1 MAVHMSTVI
10 SRELGH
16 ITEHLSKLQPILSQH
31 PLLYTISVS
40 QNTRSSDLSTLVT
53 SLKGL
58 SRGSVGCLSAAIPS
72 AGPSWRQHT
81 SVSLAAFDEKCATI
95 FRSTIPGRKAA
106 QVGRWHA
113 MHKDVQP
120 DPEEPAHDT
129 EGMPNWDTAL
139 SQAYDGQALPA
150 ELESLRADDVHSILY
165 FSDNAPEGLTSS
177 LSKFGSA
184 TKLGL
189 IGTSTPFVTGRPYT
203 LFHNDRI
210 HSDGAV
216 GVCLSSGTRPTTYS
230 VFPGLE
236 AITRPMIVTSSEG
249 NLVNS
254 LDNANP
260 SGLLLHA
267 LKNHP
272 AVAGTAQ
279 GISPEL
285 RLYIGTL
292 QQKAGGHELVR
303 LSYIMSGDPSR
314 GSIALDTDA
323 APAEGALVQMFLLP
337 PSASPDV
344 LGEVQK
350 YSGTTGPRLAFA
362 STSLD
367 EAEARSLSEE
377 IEDNGATV
385 LEDTFLAASENGCI
399 VSRSAEG
406 ESERSWKCAVPGAT
420 MGLQWAA

>member
-31 PLLYTISVS
+31 PLLYTISAS
-40 QNTRSSDLSTLVT
+40 QNTRSSDLSILVS
-53 SLKGL
+53 SLQGL
-58 SRGSVGCLSAAIPS
+58 SHRSVGCLSAAIPS

-81 SVSLAAFDEKCATI
+81 SVSLAAFDERHATL
-95 FRSTIPGRKAA
+95 FRSTIPGRKAV

-113 MHKDVQP
+113 MHKDAQP
-120 DPEEPAHDT
+120 DHEEPALG
-129 EGMPNWDTAL
+129 ESMPDWDNTM
-139 SQAYDGQALPA
+139 SRVYEGQALPV
-150 ELESLRADDVHSILY
+150 ELESLRAADVHSILY
-165 FSDNAPEGLTSS
+165 FSDNAPEGLCSS
-177 LSKFGSA
+177 LLKFRLA

-203 LFHNDRI
+203 LFHNERI

-216 GVCLSSGTRPTTYS
+216 GVCLSSSARPAAYS

-236 AITRPMIVTSSEG
+236 AITRPMIVTDSDG

-254 LDNANP
+254 LDHANP
-260 SGLLLHA
+260 SSLLLHA
-267 LKNHP
+267 IKNHP
-272 AVAGTAQ
+272 AVAGSAQ
-279 GISPEL
+279 GISPDL

-292 QQKAGGHELVR
+292 HQKANGHQELVQ
-303 LSYIMSGDPSR
+303 LSSIMSGDPSR
-314 GSIALDTDA
+314 GSIALDA
-323 APAEGALVQMFLLP
+323 EGAPAEGSLVQIFLLP
-337 PSASPDV
+337 PSASLDV
-344 LGEVQK
+344 LGEAQRH
-350 YSGTTGPRLAFA
+350 SGAPEPRLAFA

-367 EAEARSLSEE
+367 EAEARSISEE
-377 IEDNGATV
+377 VEDHGATV

-399 VSRSAEG
+399 VSRSADG
-406 ESERSWKCAVPGAT
+406 ESERPWKCAVPGAT